1 MKMNET
7 FIIVADAKRARF
19 FAVERSDAP
28 RNRVKLVERVTLV
41 NPDVEG
47 VRRGGAGRVKTERVS
62 NRQAGDVHPIEGRR
76 QQHRI
81 ELERRFGR
89 EITQQASKLS
99 RTWKGGT
106 IVLIAEPR
114 LLGLTRHY
122 MRDAL
127 DPAVEL
133 KELAR
138 NYAQLTPSELQEHLD
153 LKRLAPARRGIQ

>member
-1 MKMNET
+1 MSET

-19 FAVERSDAP
+19 FAVEPSDAP
-28 RNRVKLVERVTLV
+28 RNRIKLVERTTLV

-47 VRRGGAGRVKTERVS
+47 VRKGGAGRVKTERVS
-62 NRQAGDVHPIEGRR
+62 NRQAGDVHPIEARR
-76 QQHRI
+76 QQHRL

-89 EITQQASKLS
+89 EITQQAVTLS
-99 RTWKGGT
+99 RAWKGGT

-114 LLGLTRHY
+114 LLGLMREHL
-122 MRDAL
+122 RDAL

-138 NYAQLTPSELQEHLD
+138 NYTQLTASELQEHLD
-153 LKRLAPARRGIQ
+153 LKRFVPARRAGNW

>member
-1 MKMNET
+1 MTET
-7 FIIVADAKRARF
+7 LIIVADAKRARF

-47 VRRGGAGRVKTERVS
+47 VRKGGAGRVKTERIS
-62 NRQAGDVHPIEGRR
+62 NRQAGDVHPIDGRR
-76 QQHRI
+76 QQHRL

-89 EITQQASKLS
+89 EITQQAVTLS
-99 RTWKGGT
+99 RAWKGGT

-114 LLGLTRHY
+114 LLGLMREDL
-122 MRDAL
+122 RDAL

-138 NYAQLTPSELQEHLD
+138 NYALLTPSELQEHLD
-153 LKRLAPARRGIQ
+153 LKRLVPARRGGIQ

>member
-1 MKMNET
+1 MNDT

-19 FAVERSDAP
+19 FAVEPSDAP
-28 RNRVKLVERVTLV
+28 RNKFKLVERVTLV

-47 VRRGGAGRVKTERVS
+47 VRKGGAGRVKTERIS
-62 NRQAGDVHPIEGRR
+62 NRQAGDIHPIEARR

-89 EITQQASKLS
+89 EITQQAVTLS
-99 RTWKGGT
+99 RAWKGGT

-114 LLGLTRHY
+114 LLGLMREDL
-122 MRDAL
+122 RDAL

-153 LKRLAPARRGIQ
+153 LKRLVPARRGGIQ